1 MRPAALVVSPFA
13 SLPRDAGHR
22 RRVHQMTR
30 LLAENGYAV
39 TFLLLAFED
48 DWAWAHDP
56 DLHAELRAA
65 WEDVIVV
72 HAGDHVGRPP
82 RDGVAHGLDEWWEP
96 ALEATLVN
104 LGTRRFFDV
113 VVVHNV
119 WLSKAFDFV
128 HPAAT
133 KVLETHDLFWK
144 RADAFARIGLPP
156 AFFVTTRE
164 AELFGLGRADIVVTI
179 QGAEG
184 RELLARTERRVVN
197 VPFYDDA
204 LHREAEAQR
213 AGFAHA
219 DKVSFGFLASANPF
233 NIHGAN
239 LLLAALER
247 EIAESFAPVEIV
259 VGGSVG
265 PHLRTIL
272 PLRRLGRVP
281 DERGFYAGVDYAI
294 APVFEGTGFKIK
306 TADALALG
314 RPLLASSHAAEGVP
328 LDPSLIFAT
337 PGEMAAEMARI
348 ALRRPNPHRATGQVR
363 RARDALRARAARGS
377 ADLLRAI
384 ATAPAPAVI
393 DLRDVPG
400 DKAQGVL
407 CLQAWLGVMRVIA
420 ERRPVVLVLPQSLR
434 LRVVRLLPPGV
445 RAIAAG
451 ELAACLARWPRAVL
465 VDGAATP
472 PPPHHNLLWEGAA
485 LRLRE
490 SWAET
495 PQGRADLADPARL
508 LILRAG
514 ATPAR
519 FGAGPVI
526 AMVDASDP
534 DSVARARL
542 RLLIAPDGM
551 EIVCV
556 DAPPDLARS
565 VLDICILRGRA
576 FHGAPDGAALVSG
589 APPAA
594 CLSEL
599 ARRAAAAARALTEP
613 NSTEKLQCLAA

>member
-1 MRPAALVVSPFA
+1 VRPAALVVSPFA
-13 SLPRDAGHR
+13 SVPRDAGHR

-30 LLAENGYAV
+30 LLADNGYAV

-56 DLHAELRAA
+56 ELHAELRAA

-96 ALEATLVN
+96 ALEATLAN
-104 LGTRRFFDV
+104 LATRRFFDV

-128 HPAAT
+128 HPATT

-144 RADAFARIGLPP
+144 RADAFARMGLPP
-156 AFFVTTRE
+156 AFFVTGRD

-184 RELLARTERRVVN
+184 RELLAQTERRVVN

-204 LHREAEAQR
+204 LHAEADPRR

-219 DKVSFGFLASANPF
+219 GKVSFGFLASANPF

-239 LLLAALER
+239 CLLAALER

-259 VGGSVG
+259 VGGTVG
-265 PHLRTIL
+265 AHLRTIL

-294 APVFEGTGFKIK
+294 APVFAGTGFKIK

-314 RPLLASSHAAEGVP
+314 RPLLAARHAAEGVA
-328 LDPSLIFAT
+328 LDPSLVFAT
-337 PGEMAAEMARI
+337 PEEMATAMARI
-348 ALRRPNPHRATGQVR
+348 ALRRPDPHRAASHVR
-363 RARDALRARAARGS
+363 RARDTLRAHASRGG

-393 DLRDVPG
+393 DLRDVAA
-400 DKAQGVL
+400 DTARGVL
-407 CLQAWLGVMRVIA
+407 RLQAWLGAMRVMA
-420 ERRPVVLVLPQSLR
+420 ERRPVVLVLPQSVR
-434 LRVVRLLPPGV
+434 LRVARLLPPGV

-451 ELAACLARWPRAVL
+451 EMDACLARWPRAVP
-465 VDGAATP
+465 VDGAAAP
-472 PPPHHNLLWEGAA
+472 PLHPNLLWEGAA

-490 SWAET
+490 GWAET
-495 PQGRADLADPARL
+495 SEGRADLADPARL
-508 LILRAG
+508 VILRAG
-514 ATPAR
+514 AVPAR
-519 FGAGPVI
+519 FGAGPGI

-534 DSVARARL
+534 DAVARVRL
-542 RLLIAPDGM
+542 RLLIAPEGM
-551 EIVCV
+551 EIVCA
-556 DAPPDLARS
+556 DAPPEVARS
-565 VLDICILRGRA
+565 LLDICTLRGRP
-576 FHGAPDGAALVSG
+576 FHGAPDDAALVSG

-599 ARRAAAAARALTEP
+599 ARRAAAAARALTHP
-613 NSTEKLQCLAA
+613 NSTENRPCLAA